1 MCGFRQY
8 FSHPVKVDARPLL
21 LLLWLRILPG
31 GPGVPPLGNTT
42 VLMAVTGSVF
52 NKRDAGA
59 LIKRYDGQQAGE
71 RHREAQPDHILRFNS
86 VVRLR

>member
-8 FSHPVKVDARPLL
+8 FSHTVKVDARPLL
-21 LLLWLRILPG
+21 LLLWLLRILPE
-31 GPGVPPLGNTT
+31 GPGVPPLGNT
-42 VLMAVTGSVF
+42 AVTGSVF

-59 LIKRYDGQQAGE
+59 LIKRYDGQQAEE
-71 RHREAQPDHILRFNS
+71 RHREAQPDHILSFNS